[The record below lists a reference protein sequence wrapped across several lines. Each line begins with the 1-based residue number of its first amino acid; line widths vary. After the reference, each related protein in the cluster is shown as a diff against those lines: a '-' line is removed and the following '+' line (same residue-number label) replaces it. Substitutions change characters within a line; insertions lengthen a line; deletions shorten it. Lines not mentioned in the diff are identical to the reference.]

1 MEEDNK
7 IQTNKTEK
15 VDGMVYL
22 TLDFITSFIVIYI
35 TAGYQVRISGRSNC
49 RYIGLSGRILN

>member
-1 MEEDNK
+1 MEEDKK

-35 TAGYQVRISGRSNC
+35 TAGFQSEYPAGRFAGTAG
-49 RYIGLSGRILN
+49 YPAGY

>member
-35 TAGYQVRISGRSNC
+35 TAGFQSGYPAGMLGRK
-49 RYIGLSGRILN
+49 SGNPHA

>member
-1 MEEDNK
+1 MEEDKK

-22 TLDFITSFIVIYI
+22 TLDFIYWLFKDLIHASAKAFVQPINERTMGI
-35 TAGYQVRISGRSNC
+35 
-49 RYIGLSGRILN
+49 